1 MGNMILIVDDS
12 PLDVEMLAAII
23 TKNEPFRV
31 VITATNGA
39 DACKQAIRHQPDLII
54 MDWEMP
60 DMTGYEALRTLKIN
74 ELTKDIPVILV
85 SGESFSDK
93 IPLAFEAGAA
103 DFIQKPVY
111 ADELIA
117 RSNTVL
123 KNYSNLKSLKD
134 QTNQLI
140 LANNQNERILKSILP
155 WPILM
160 QIKEFGS
167 IPPKRYKDCVAIFV
181 DMVDFTTK
189 TGKMSPAVLLHELH
203 ELFNGF
209 DQVIDTHYCTRI
221 KTVGDA
227 YIAVCGMF
235 YTPDNIEIE
244 AASAAVKIREY
255 IINRNKESDIK
266 WELKIGLYNGD
277 IIGSSVSSSNLNFDI
292 FGETV
297 NMASRFQTMCEPMQ
311 INVSESLRKPLS
323 EAYKLVARVPRRV
336 KGKGVMPMYYIHH
349 PLKTKLKKETEK
361 NSAPLFNN

>member
-1 MGNMILIVDDS
+1 MGKTILIVDDS
-12 PLDVEMLAAII
+12 PLDMELLVALI
-23 TKNEPFRV
+23 TKDEPFRTI
-31 VITATNGA
+31 ITASNGG
-39 DACKQAIRHQPDLII
+39 DACSQALRCQPDLII

-60 DMTGYEALRTLKIN
+60 NMSGYEALKTLKLN
-74 ELTKDIPVILV
+74 DLTRDLPVILV
-85 SGESFSDK
+85 SGESFSNK
-93 IPLAFEAGAA
+93 IPIAFQAGAA

-111 ADELIA
+111 GDELLA
-117 RSNTVL
+117 RVNSVL
-123 KNYSNLKSLKD
+123 KNYANLKSLKD
-134 QTNQLI
+134 QTNQLT
-140 LANNQNERILKSILP
+140 LANNKNERILKSILP

-189 TGKMSPAVLLHELH
+189 TGKMSPSVLLHELH

-209 DQVIDTHYCTRI
+209 DAVIDEHYCTRI

-235 YTPDNIEIE
+235 YTPDKIEIE
-244 AASAAVKIREY
+244 AASAAVKVREY
-255 IINRNKESDIK
+255 IMNRNKENDIK
-266 WELKIGLYNGD
+266 WEIKIGLYNGD
-277 IIGSSVSSSNLNFDI
+277 IIGSSVSQSNLNFDI

-311 INVSESLRKPLS
+311 INVSESLSKPLS
-323 EAYKLVARVPRRV
+323 EAYKLVTRVPRKV

-349 PLKTKLKKETEK
+349 PIKPIPKEK
-361 NSAPLFNN
+361 ALMIPAPSVQ